1 MQHIRDALASSAA
14 TGADVN
20 DLLRATNVL
29 LRLFEGRLEAH
40 AMLGPSP
47 PEGSYRALASEFSAF
62 HALSGALGELVMGL
76 ATSARDSLAESCSQ
90 LSVGA
95 SEGSSVHALR
105 AACEQTLM
113 ALDTAMVTARTVS
126 EESTRMREVL
136 LETALRR
143 DLPSKL
149 RGEIEL
155 LINRIGEQSRG
166 TPEAT

>member
-1 MQHIRDALASSAA
+1 MQHIRDALVSSAA
-14 TGADVN
+14 TGVDVN

-29 LRLFEGRLEAH
+29 LRLCEGRLEAH

-47 PEGSYRALASEFSAF
+47 PEGSYRALASDFSAF

-76 ATSARDSLAESCSQ
+76 ATSARNSLAESCSQ
-90 LSVGA
+90 LSLSA
-95 SEGSSVHALR
+95 SDDSSERALR
-105 AACEQTLM
+105 SACEQTLT
-113 ALDTAMVTARTVS
+113 ALDTAMVTVRTVS
-126 EESTRMREVL
+126 EQSARLREVL

-166 TPEAT
+166 APGAT